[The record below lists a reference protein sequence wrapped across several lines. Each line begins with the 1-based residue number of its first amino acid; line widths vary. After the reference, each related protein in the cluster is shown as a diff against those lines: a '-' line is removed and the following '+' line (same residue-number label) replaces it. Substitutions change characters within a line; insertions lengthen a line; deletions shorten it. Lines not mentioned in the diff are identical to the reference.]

1 MADAVDARVNKAA
14 PEPPFDGGCACGAV
28 RYRMHARPMY
38 VHCCHCTRCQRETG
52 SPFAHQAMIEFTAF
66 SLLCG
71 EPEYVPVPTDSGNK
85 HWVARCPDCK
95 TAMWNEHG
103 TRKAITRYVRVGTL
117 DAPEACPPLA
127 HIFTRSK
134 QPWLA
139 LPEGSKQY
147 PAYYDASKAW
157 PKASLERYAAAKA
170 ARAQERV
177 NERTQRASRKSRQSS
192 KAE

>member
-1 MADAVDARVNKAA
+1 
-14 PEPPFDGGCACGAV
+14 
-28 RYRMHARPMY
+28 
-38 VHCCHCTRCQRETG
+38 
-52 SPFAHQAMIEFTAF
+52 
-66 SLLCG
+66 
-71 EPEYVPVPTDSGNK
+71 
-85 HWVARCPDCK
+85 
-95 TAMWNEHG
+95 MWNRHG

-147 PAYYDASKAW
+147 PAYYDASKRPGQRRA
-157 PKASLERYAAAKA
+157 ERYAAAKA
-170 ARAQERV
+170 ARAQERAT
-177 NERTQRASRKSRQSS
+177 ERTQRASRKSVQSS

>member
-1 MADAVDARVNKAA
+1 MN
-14 PEPPFDGGCACGAV
+14 EPTTTPT
-28 RYRMHARPMY
+28 M
-38 VHCCHCTRCQRETG
+38 TG
-52 SPFAHQAMIEFTAF
+52 TAQAF
-66 SLLCG
+66 STSMSTAPLARCAWNERMEVG
-71 EPEYVPVPTDSGNK
+71 MMMASEVPTDSGNK

-103 TRKAITRYVRVGTL
+103 TRKAITRYVRVDTL

-177 NERTQRASRKSRQSS
+177 NERTQRASRKSGQSS

>member
-1 MADAVDARVNKAA
+1 MDARVNEAA
-14 PEPPFDGGCACGAV
+14 PGPPFDGGCACGAV
-28 RYRMHARPMY
+28 RYRLTDWPMF

-52 SPFAHQAMIEFTAF
+52 GPFAHHAMIEFSHF
-66 SLLCG
+66 EVLQG
-71 EPEYVPVPTDSGNK
+71 EADFVLVPTDSGGR
-85 HWVARCPDCK
+85 HWVARCPDCR

-103 TRKAITRYVRVGTL
+103 TRRAITRYVRVGTL